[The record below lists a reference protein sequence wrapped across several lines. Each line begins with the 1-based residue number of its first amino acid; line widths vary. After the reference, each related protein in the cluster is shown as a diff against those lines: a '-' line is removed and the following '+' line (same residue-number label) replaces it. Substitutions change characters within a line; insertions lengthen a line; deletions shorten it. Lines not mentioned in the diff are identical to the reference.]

1 MQPER
6 IHHPPR
12 HLVPFTPFSSPPRLL
27 ATTSLLAVSINL
39 PILDISCKSHT
50 VCSLLCLTSLMQ
62 HNVFM
67 FIMAVTCIIPFSGW
81 IPFHQFW
88 IDHICLSTP
97 HLIHIQAVSTL
108 GLLWIMLLWTFM
120 HMWHFKI
127 HFKDILTIQ
136 AGLPSYAL
144 ISQELEPYSHSRVW
158 LPIIPLYS
166 FIFILWSGR

>member
-1 MQPER
+1 MSVSYEIQMTLYVSEMKDYA
-6 IHHPPR
+6 
-12 HLVPFTPFSSPPRLL
+12 FSYF
-27 ATTSLLAVSINL
+27 I
-39 PILDISCKSHT
+39 IGMD
-50 VCSLLCLTSLMQ
+50 
-62 HNVFM
+62 M
-67 FIMAVTCIIPFSGW
+67 FI
-81 IPFHQFW
+81 
-88 IDHICLSTP
+88 D
-97 HLIHIQAVSTL
+97 
-108 GLLWIMLLWTFM
+108 M